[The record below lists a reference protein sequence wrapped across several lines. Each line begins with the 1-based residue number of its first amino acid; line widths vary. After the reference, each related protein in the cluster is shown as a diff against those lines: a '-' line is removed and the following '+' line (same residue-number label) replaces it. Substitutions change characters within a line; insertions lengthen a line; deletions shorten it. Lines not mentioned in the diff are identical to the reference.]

1 MKVGSHVRREAPEK
15 IVVIMPLLF
24 FGSTSTIIRFVE
36 RIRDG
41 QFLFSC
47 SSGHDA
53 RRAQPFIKV
62 GAPAPFHMESAPLAR
77 L

>member
-1 MKVGSHVRREAPEK
+1 
-15 IVVIMPLLF
+15 MPLLF

-41 QFLFSC
+41 QFLFCC
-47 SSGHDA
+47 STHDA
-53 RRAQPFIKV
+53 RRAQSFIKV
-62 GAPAPFHMESAPLAR
+62 GAPAPFPMESAPLAR